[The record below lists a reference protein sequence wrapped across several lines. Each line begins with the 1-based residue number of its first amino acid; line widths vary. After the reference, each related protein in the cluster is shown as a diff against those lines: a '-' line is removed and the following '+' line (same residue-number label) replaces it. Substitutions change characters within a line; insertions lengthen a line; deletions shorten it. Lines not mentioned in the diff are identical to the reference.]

1 MKNRTKIV
9 CTIGPACSSE
19 ETLKKMMLAGM
30 NVARFNMSHGTH
42 DSHREL
48 IDKVK
53 KIRFELGLPV
63 SIMIDTKGPEIR
75 IKQFK
80 NGRVLLRKGQ
90 DFAITTENVEGDES
104 IVSVTYKNFPEIVK
118 KGTRILLN
126 DGLIELVADRVADSV
141 VYTKVIVGGELSN
154 NKSINLPSV
163 ELNME
168 YLSENDK
175 SDLAFGVE
183 QQAEIY
189 SISFVNHA
197 QDVIDVR
204 NYLKS
209 LGDNDA
215 FIIAKIESAKGVE
228 NLDEIIDV
236 ADGVM
241 VARGDMGVEINF
253 EKLPHIQKIMLEKA
267 KGKGKYSITATQ
279 MLESMINNTRPTRAE
294 ISDVANAIY
303 DGTSAIMLSG
313 ETSAGRYP
321 VLAVETMQKIAAE
334 TEKEIAYG
342 NELGNYPQTKD
353 VTCGIGYGACA
364 LATSLGAKAILVTT
378 NSGNSA
384 ESISRFRPACDIVA
398 LTPNFE
404 AFNRLGIF
412 WGVTPVLDEV
422 CYDTDKLLKSARTR
436 ALESKLVK
444 VGDLVIQTAGIM
456 TGISGSNTLVVA
468 EINKGDEASE
478 KNS

>member
-1 MKNRTKIV
+1 MSNKTKIV
-9 CTIGPACSSE
+9 CTIGPACSNE
-19 ETLKKMMLAGM
+19 EIIRQMMLAGM
-30 NVARFNMSHGTH
+30 NIARFNMSHGTH

-53 KIRFELGLPV
+53 KVRFELGLPV

-75 IKQFK
+75 IRQFK
-80 NGRVLLRKGQ
+80 NGKIRLVENQ
-90 DFAITTENVEGDES
+90 DFVLTTENVVGDES
-104 IVSVTYKNFPEIVK
+104 IVSVTYDKFPKIIK

-126 DGLIELVADRVADSV
+126 DGLIELVADKVSDKV
-141 VYTKVIVGGELSN
+141 VYTKVVAGGELCN

-168 YLSENDK
+168 YLSETDK
-175 SDLAFGVE
+175 RDLAFGVKE
-183 QQAEIY
+183 QAEVF

-215 FIIAKIESAKGVE
+215 FIIAKVESEKGVE
-228 NLDEIIDV
+228 NLDEIIES

-241 VARGDMGVEINF
+241 VARGDLGVEINF
-253 EKLPHIQKIMLEKA
+253 EKLPHIQKAMLEKS
-267 KGKGKYSITATQ
+267 KNMGKYSITATQ
-279 MLESMINNTRPTRAE
+279 MLESMITNPRPTRAE
-294 ISDVANAIY
+294 ISDVANAIF

-313 ETSAGRYP
+313 ETSAGKYP
-321 VLAVETMQKIAAE
+321 VQAVETMKKIAIE
-334 TEKEIAYG
+334 TEKNINYG
-342 NELGNYPQTKD
+342 TELANYPHTND

-364 LATSLGAKAILVTT
+364 LSTSLNAKAILVTT

-384 ESISRFRPACDIVA
+384 ENISRFRPACDIVA

-404 AFNRLGIF
+404 SYNRMGMF
-412 WGVTPVLDEV
+412 WGVTPLLDKV
-422 CYDTDKLLKSARTR
+422 HYDTDSLLKSARMR
-436 ALESKLVK
+436 AKQAKLVSD
-444 VGDLVIQTAGIM
+444 GDLVIQTAGIM

-468 EINKGDEASE
+468 EIGKGDGV
-478 KNS
+478 NG

>member
-1 MKNRTKIV
+1 MNNKTKIV

-19 ETLKKMMLAGM
+19 ETLREMMLSGM
-30 NVARFNMSHGTH
+30 NIARFNMSHGTH
-42 DSHREL
+42 ASHQEL
-48 IDKVK
+48 IDRVK
-53 KIRFELGLPV
+53 KVRFELGLPV

-80 NGRVLLRKGQ
+80 NGKIHLVEHQ
-90 DFAITTENVEGDES
+90 DFALTTENVVGDDT
-104 IVSVTYKNFPEIVK
+104 IVSVTYDKFPKIIK

-126 DGLIELVADRVADSV
+126 DGLIELVADKVTDKV
-141 VYTKVIVGGELSN
+141 VYTKVVAGGDLSN

-168 YLSENDK
+168 YLSDTDK
-175 SDLAFGVE
+175 RDLAFGVE
-183 QQAEIY
+183 QQAEVF

-197 QDVIDVR
+197 KDVEDVR

-215 FIIAKIESAKGVE
+215 FIIAKVESAKGVE
-228 NLDEIIDV
+228 NLDEIIEA

-241 VARGDMGVEINF
+241 VARGDLGVEINF
-253 EKLPHIQKIMLEKA
+253 EKLPHVQKVMLEKA
-267 KGKGKYSITATQ
+267 KSKGKYSITATQ
-279 MLESMINNTRPTRAE
+279 MLESMISNPRPTRAE
-294 ISDVANAIY
+294 ISDVANAIF

-313 ETSAGRYP
+313 ETSAGKYP
-321 VLAVETMQKIAAE
+321 VQAVQTMRKIASE
-334 TEKEIAYG
+334 TEKDIQYG
-342 NELGNYPQTKD
+342 KELGNYPLTND

-364 LATSLGAKAILVTT
+364 LATSLNAKAILVTT

-384 ESISRFRPACDIVA
+384 GNISRFRPACDIVA

-404 AFNRLGIF
+404 AYNKLGML
-412 WGVTPVLDEV
+412 WGVTPLLDKV
-422 CYDTDKLLKSARTR
+422 HYDTDALLKSARLR
-436 ALESKLVK
+436 AKQAKLVSD
-444 VGDLVIQTAGIM
+444 GDLVIQTAGIM

-468 EINKGDEASE
+468 EISKGDEDNE
-478 KNS
+478 

>member
-1 MKNRTKIV
+1 MNKTKIV
-9 CTIGPACSSE
+9 CTIGPACSDE
-19 ETLKKMMLAGM
+19 ETLRRMMLAGM
-30 NVARFNMSHGTH
+30 DVARFNMSHGTH

-80 NGRVLLRKGQ
+80 NGKINLVPNQ
-90 DFAITTENVEGDES
+90 DFAITTENVLGDSS
-104 IVSVTYKNFPEIVK
+104 IVSVTYDKFPEIVK

-126 DGLIELVADRVADSV
+126 DGLIELVADRVTDRV
-141 VYTKVIVGGELSN
+141 VYTKVVVGGELSN

-168 YLSENDK
+168 YLSDVDK

-183 QQAEIY
+183 QQAEVF

-209 LGDNDA
+209 LGDNDS
-215 FIIAKIESAKGVE
+215 FIIAKVESAKGVE
-228 NLDEIIDV
+228 NLDEIIDA

-253 EKLPHIQKIMLEKA
+253 EKLPHIQKVMLEKA
-267 KGKGKYSITATQ
+267 KNKGKYSITATQ
-279 MLESMINNTRPTRAE
+279 MLESMITNSRPTRAE

-313 ETSAGRYP
+313 ETSAGKYP
-321 VLAVETMQKIAAE
+321 VLAVSTMQKIATE
-334 TEKEIAYG
+334 TENEILYC

-364 LATSLGAKAILVTT
+364 LATSLNAKAILVTT

-384 ESISRFRPACDIVA
+384 ESISRFRPECDIIA
-398 LTPNFE
+398 LTPNFR
-404 AFNRLGIF
+404 AFNRLGMF
-412 WGVTPVLDEV
+412 WGVTPLLDKV
-422 CYDTDKLLKSARTR
+422 YYDTDELLKSARVR
-436 ALESKLVK
+436 ALQSKLVK
-444 VGDLVIQTAGIM
+444 DGDLVIQTAGLM

-468 EINKGDEASE
+468 EINKGELTSE
-478 KNS
+478 E